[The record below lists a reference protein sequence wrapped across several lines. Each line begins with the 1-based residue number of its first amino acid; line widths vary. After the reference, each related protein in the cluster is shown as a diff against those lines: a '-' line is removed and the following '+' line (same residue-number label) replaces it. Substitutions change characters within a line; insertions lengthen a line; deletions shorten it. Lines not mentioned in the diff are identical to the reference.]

1 MVANSR
7 NHFPAKPFGRY
18 ANVEP
23 VMPELSEAELEA
35 RRRCLALEGAFLML
49 IDGLAMRG
57 TISAD
62 EAEDLLSILAK
73 SFSAARAT
81 TSMRMVNQLKQLRN
95 GDGAAT
101 PGA

>member
-1 MVANSR
+1 
-7 NHFPAKPFGRY
+7 
-18 ANVEP
+18 
-23 VMPELSEAELEA
+23 MPEPTEAELEA
-35 RRRCLALEGAFLML
+35 RRRCLAIEGAFLML

-62 EAEDLLSILAK
+62 EAEDMLSILAK
-73 SFSAARAT
+73 SSTFSAARAT
-81 TSMRMVNQLKQLRN
+81 TSLRMVNQLKQLRN